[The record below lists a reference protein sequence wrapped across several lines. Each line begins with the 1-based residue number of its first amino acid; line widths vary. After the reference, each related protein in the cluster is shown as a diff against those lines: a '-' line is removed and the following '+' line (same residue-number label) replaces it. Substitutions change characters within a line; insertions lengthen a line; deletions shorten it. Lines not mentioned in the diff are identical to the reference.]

1 MKNILVALEFDN
13 KAEVLLEK
21 AAEIAE
27 KFDSYVWIVHVAA
40 PHPDFI
46 GYEVGPQYIRNARAE
61 TLRDEHRTLQ
71 AYAKALNDKGIK
83 STGLLIQGGTIEMI
97 LEESEKL
104 DADLLLVGYNAHS
117 ALYKMFIGGTTA
129 SVVENSKI
137 PILIVP

>member
-21 AAEIAE
+21 ARELAD
-27 KFDSYVWIVHVAA
+27 KFDAHVWIVHVAA

-71 AYAKALNDKGIK
+71 GFAQSLNDKGIK
-83 STGLLIQGGTIEMI
+83 STSLLIQGATVETIM
-97 LEESEKL
+97 EECEKL
-104 DADLLLVGYNAHS
+104 EADLLMIGFNAHS

-129 SVVENSKI
+129 SVIENSTI